1 VNLPPLCCGL
11 CRKIDFWLSLSP
23 FGLAIIAP
31 LRSGYDIVQ
40 SSYPAAIGVEAPQVT
55 IEAHISSGLP
65 ALTLVGLPE
74 TTVKEA
80 RERVRSAIINSGF
93 SFPAKRIT
101 INLAPADLPKEGG
114 RYDLPMALAILVAS
128 EQLPEAK
135 LAQHEFVGEL
145 ALNGALCGVQ
155 GAIPAAMAAMRAGRQ
170 LILSSEN
177 QQDVGLIQHGDT
189 LVAAHLLEVC
199 AWLQNQGELAR
210 AHYPQDRSEE
220 PTEDLSDI
228 IGQEQGRRALEI
240 TAAGGHNLLLIG
252 PPGTG
257 KTMLATRLPGI
268 MPPLSDAEAL
278 ECAAIASLVDKARLQ
293 KAWRKRPFRS
303 PHHSASL
310 YALIGGGSLPR
321 PGEISLAHNGV
332 LFLDELP
339 EFDRRVLDALREP
352 IESGEIAISRARAKA
367 TYPARFQLIAAMNP
381 SPTGHY
387 QGQHNRCSP
396 QQVLR
401 YLSKLSGPFL
411 DRFDLSIEVPLLP
424 SGMLSRRPEAGESS
438 ASVGER
444 VMKARALQMARAG
457 KINAHMS
464 NVDIKRWCDIA
475 REDAEWLEEVLN
487 QLGLSVRAWQ
497 RILKVARTIA
507 DLTGEER
514 ILRSHL
520 QEAVAYRSIDRLMI
534 HLHRSLE

>member
-1 VNLPPLCCGL
+1 MT
-11 CRKIDFWLSLSP
+11 LSRVLT
-23 FGLAIIAP
+23 
-31 LRSGYDIVQ
+31 R
-40 SSYPAAIGVEAPQVT
+40 AAIGVEAPLVA

-210 AHYPQDRSEE
+210 AHSLQDRSEE

-278 ECAAIASLVDKARLQ
+278 ECAAIASLVDKGRLQ
-293 KAWRKRPFRS
+293 KAWRKRPFRA

-352 IESGEIAISRARAKA
+352 IESGEIAISRARAKV
-367 TYPARFQLIAAMNP
+367 TYPARFQLTAAMNP

-424 SGMLSRRPEAGESS
+424 SGMLSQRPEAGESS

-444 VMKARALQMARAG
+444 VMKARAANGACRQ
-457 KINAHMS
+457 
-464 NVDIKRWCDIA
+464 D
-475 REDAEWLEEVLN
+475 
-487 QLGLSVRAWQ
+487 
-497 RILKVARTIA
+497 
-507 DLTGEER
+507 
-514 ILRSHL
+514 
-520 QEAVAYRSIDRLMI
+520 
-534 HLHRSLE
+534 

>member
-1 VNLPPLCCGL
+1 MT
-11 CRKIDFWLSLSP
+11 LSRVLT
-23 FGLAIIAP
+23 
-31 LRSGYDIVQ
+31 R
-40 SSYPAAIGVEAPQVT
+40 AAIGVEAPLVT

-170 LILSSEN
+170 LILSTEN

-189 LVAAHLLEVC
+189 LVAAHLLEIC

-210 AHYPQDRSEE
+210 AHSQPDRSEE
-220 PTEDLSDI
+220 PAEDLSDI

-278 ECAAIASLVDKARLQ
+278 ECAAIASLVDKARLH

-352 IESGEIAISRARAKA
+352 IESGEIAISRARAKV

-424 SGMLSRRPEAGESS
+424 SGMLSQRPEAGESS

-444 VMKARALQMARAG
+444 VMKARRLQMARAG

-464 NVDIKRWCDIA
+464 NVDIKIWCDIA

-507 DLTGEER
+507 DLTGDER
-514 ILRSHL
+514 ILRRHL

>member
-1 VNLPPLCCGL
+1 MT
-11 CRKIDFWLSLSP
+11 LSRVLT
-23 FGLAIIAP
+23 
-31 LRSGYDIVQ
+31 R
-40 SSYPAAIGVEAPQVT
+40 AAIGVEAPQVT

-278 ECAAIASLVDKARLQ
+278 ECAAIASLVDKVRLQ

-310 YALIGGGSLPR
+310 YALIGGGALPR

-352 IESGEIAISRARAKA
+352 IESGEIAISRARAKV

>member
-1 VNLPPLCCGL
+1 MT
-11 CRKIDFWLSLSP
+11 LSRVLT
-23 FGLAIIAP
+23 
-31 LRSGYDIVQ
+31 R
-40 SSYPAAIGVEAPQVT
+40 AAIGVEAPQVT

-278 ECAAIASLVDKARLQ
+278 ECAAIASLVDKVRLQ

-352 IESGEIAISRARAKA
+352 IESGEIAISRARAKV

-514 ILRSHL
+514 ILRRHL